1 MKTKSVILTMMVVF
15 AFLFTTETQAQ
26 NYWVQNFEVT
36 NINDLTESQC
46 ELGLIQARKTINTG
60 QALTYTGGATFLV
73 GVLLYANAI
82 NDVVSSDD
90 LDYSDEVN
98 QGTAGALIMT
108 AGGLATTIGIPMW
121 IVGSNRKNALE
132 LQLRKFQTPQ
142 NNTAFG
148 VGLCVNF

>member
-60 QALTYTGGATFLV
+60 QALTYTGGVTFLV
-73 GVLLYANAI
+73 GELL
-82 NDVVSSDD
+82 
-90 LDYSDEVN
+90 
-98 QGTAGALIMT
+98 G
-108 AGGLATTIGIPMW
+108 
-121 IVGSNRKNALE
+121 
-132 LQLRKFQTPQ
+132 
-142 NNTAFG
+142 
-148 VGLCVNF
+148 